1 MRQEPDSNPVLS
13 IGVVYNDVEVIR
25 KYLYPSLEKITLPV
39 ERLILDNTDNIVTTN
54 IASVYNTF
62 LKLTGP
68 DLLAF
73 LHPDINFEEHFF
85 KDLLST
91 AETLDRQGKAWGAM
105 GIVGR
110 TWDGRYVWCHE
121 VQEPTPVCT
130 LDSCS
135 LITARSRGIMFD
147 QSRFDQFHCYV
158 EDYCLQCHAQNLG
171 VFVFPTIAHH
181 GSATKKVRGSAW
193 GRYGKYRR
201 RLKLKWWRKF
211 DAIYTC

>member
-1 MRQEPDSNPVLS
+1 
-13 IGVVYNDVEVIR
+13 
-25 KYLYPSLEKITLPV
+25 T
-39 ERLILDNTDNIVTTN
+39 
-54 IASVYNTF
+54 
-62 LKLTGP
+62 
-68 DLLAF
+68 
-73 LHPDINFEEHFF
+73 
-85 KDLLST
+85 
-91 AETLDRQGKAWGAM
+91 WGAM

-110 TWDGRYVWCHE
+110 TWDGKYVWCHE

-135 LITARSRGIMFD
+135 LITTRSHGIMFD
-147 QSRFDQFHCYV
+147 QNRFNEFHCYV

-171 VFVFPTIAHH
+171 VFVFPTAAHH
-181 GSATKKVRGSAW
+181 GSATKNVRGSAW